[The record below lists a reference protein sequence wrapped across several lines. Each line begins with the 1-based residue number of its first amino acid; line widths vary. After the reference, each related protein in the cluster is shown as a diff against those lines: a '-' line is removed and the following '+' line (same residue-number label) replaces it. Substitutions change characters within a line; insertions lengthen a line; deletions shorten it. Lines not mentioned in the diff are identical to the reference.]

1 MTRRTVPFHGCT
13 FYQIIKQ
20 GVRDTPLLYD
30 SLFTGADDKKFHIA
44 TTTVSRTGF
53 EIRLIYFVQLMKNI
67 LTTGFVTRKTDKT
80 EILYCTKFKALK
92 PASTHVSVRRS

>member
-1 MTRRTVPFHGCT
+1 MAPRTVPFHGCT

-20 GVRDTPLLYD
+20 GLRDTALLYD
-30 SLFTGADDKKFHIA
+30 SLFTGADDNKFHIA
-44 TTTVSRTGF
+44 TTTMCRTHF
-53 EIRLIYFVQLMKNI
+53 EIRLIYFIQLMKNI

-92 PASTHVSVRRS
+92 LASTHVSVRHS